1 MEQELLVRDM
11 DAREVRARIRDNEYS
26 GPTAGLAAGRVQANL
41 VILPDEYAFDFLKFC
56 VKSPKPFPVLEARR
70 WVPPSL

>member
-26 GPTAGLAAGRVQANL
+26 GAMAGLGRV
-41 VILPDEYAFDFLKFC
+41 
-56 VKSPKPFPVLEARR
+56 
-70 WVPPSL
+70 